1 MSERSK
7 LMPVF
12 KVMERPF
19 PPFKEWIQ
27 QQSPGTQAD
36 GFEAMTDLA
45 YRSQAQINPE
55 LSEDEASYARMWIGA
70 CIACVEL
77 CNMEALSHRREPH
90 EIVLTLPRVLA
101 TAAMYAIASVAKDE
115 TPFREI
121 AKLITEEFRFAA
133 KIAADALE
141 DESASDAAAQGAK

>member
-1 MSERSK
+1 MSRQSK
-7 LMPVF
+7 VAPVF

-19 PPFKEWIQ
+19 PPFKEWVQ

-36 GFEAMTDLA
+36 GFEAMADLA

-55 LSEDEASYARMWIGA
+55 LSADEASYARMWIGA

-90 EIVLTLPRVLA
+90 EILATLPRVLA
-101 TAAMYAIASVAKDE
+101 TAAMYAMASVAKDDV
-115 TPFREI
+115 PFRQI
-121 AKLITEEFRFAA
+121 QAIMTEEFRFAA

-141 DESASDAAAQGAK
+141 EDALAAAKGAK